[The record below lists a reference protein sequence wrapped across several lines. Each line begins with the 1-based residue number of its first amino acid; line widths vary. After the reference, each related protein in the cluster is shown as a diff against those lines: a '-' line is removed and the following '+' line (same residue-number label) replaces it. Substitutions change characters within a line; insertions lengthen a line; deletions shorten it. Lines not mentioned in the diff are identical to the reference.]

1 LITYGGRGTD
11 AWDQR
16 CLDAILVR
24 FFAPIT
30 LDENYKYSSSGVY
43 FAPLGSKLNDYQNY
57 IESLPLTDE
66 PEIFGMHENA
76 NEAFSRNE
84 TATVVGTI
92 LDLQP
97 LASGGSGGQSP
108 EEM

>member
-1 LITYGGRGTD
+1 MLPSQFRSFLQRQGFKIVFMIILNFIIHFKGGRIPWDALTYITGLITYGGRVTD

-43 FAPLGSKLNDYQNY
+43 FAPLGSKLNDYQEQTQN
-57 IESLPLTDE
+57 
-66 PEIFGMHENA
+66 
-76 NEAFSRNE
+76 
-84 TATVVGTI
+84 
-92 LDLQP
+92 
-97 LASGGSGGQSP
+97 
-108 EEM
+108 